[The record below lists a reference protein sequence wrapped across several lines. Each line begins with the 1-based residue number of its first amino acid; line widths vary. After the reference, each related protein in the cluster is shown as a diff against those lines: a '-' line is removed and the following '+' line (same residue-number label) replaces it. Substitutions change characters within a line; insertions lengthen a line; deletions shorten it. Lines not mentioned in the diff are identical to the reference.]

1 MTVYDVIHVATTGFD
16 AAHRICR
23 HKEQMIGGTFTWAA
37 IYPEQLYHFAQPN
50 VGARSVV
57 IDGNVTLTAEQAAMV
72 NGLMARAKQP
82 TEAA

>member
-1 MTVYDVIHVATTGFD
+1 VTVYDVVHITNRAGFD
-16 AAHRICR
+16 AAERACKNKMRRRVIAR
-23 HKEQMIGGTFTWAA
+23 YA
-37 IYPEQLYHFAQPN
+37 IAEPDQLRHFAE

-57 IDGNVTLTAEQAAMV
+57 IDGNVTLTAEQSAMV

>member
-1 MTVYDVIHVATTGFD
+1 VTVYDVVHVAHATSTPAAVKACERKAIRVAGF
-16 AAHRICR
+16 R
-23 HKEQMIGGTFTWAA
+23 WAV
-37 IYPEQLYHFAQPN
+37 IRPDQLRHFAE

-57 IDGNVTLTAEQAAMV
+57 IDGNVTMTAEQAAMV